1 MSPTVVPSL
10 GDHLAASQLGLDA
23 LRGELGRLASW
34 GTTLR
39 GRLERGARLL
49 VAGNG
54 GSAALAHH
62 LAGELVGRFDR
73 ERPPFA
79 ALALT
84 AETAGLTAIG
94 NDYGYDEV
102 FARQVA
108 AHGRPGDVLIAL
120 STSGR
125 SPNLLRAAD
134 AARDRGLDTWA
145 MTGPTPNP
153 LGDAV
158 DDLLAIPCPGTPSVQ
173 DVQQVAVHLLCLA
186 FEHAGGTP

>member
-1 MSPTVVPSL
+1 MSRATLPAL
-10 GDHLAASQLGLDA
+10 RDHLAASRHGLDA
-23 LRGELGRLASW
+23 LRRELDLLDRWGRA
-34 GTTLR
+34 LR
-39 GRLERGARLL
+39 GRLEGGGRLL

-54 GSAALAHH
+54 GSAALAQH

-73 ERPPFA
+73 DRPPFSA
-79 ALALT
+79 MALS
-84 AETAGLTAIG
+84 AETSGLTAIG

-102 FARQVA
+102 FARQVT

-125 SPNLLRAAD
+125 SANLLRAAA
-134 AARDRGLDTWA
+134 AARQSGLDTWA
-145 MTGPTPNP
+145 MTGPAPNP
-153 LGDAV
+153 LADAA
-158 DDLLAIPCPGTPSVQ
+158 DEQLTIPCSGTPSVQ